1 MRDVD
6 PERIKNRSVKKT
18 EEEEIVTTFC
28 VGCSRVAVLS

>member
-6 PERIKNRSVKKT
+6 PELKIGVLKKT
-18 EEEEIVTTFC
+18 EEEETVTTFC